1 VFVVD
6 ESLSGFGLLDIIRI
20 LRALR
25 YMTKEVFRLCR
36 GEPGPDT
43 VIRNLHACVPM
54 LGRSTGEQ
62 PLFREAVARMQ
73 LYCLRH
79 DMPTRPII
87 LTGYPKSGNTLTR
100 LVYYNLVA
108 ATKTGATETM
118 TYTRLNR
125 IDPNHTFPF
134 GLLWEGFVEPANFD
148 LSGFPLLLVTHQRWE
163 PFWDEVG
170 DVLFIERHPLD
181 SLIGHWHNSVAF
193 PEEPAEHIDIDAFV
207 LHELPDWI
215 GLYRTNKPHAKAQ
228 LRYEAMIADAQRAF
242 GSAFRALGVPFASEQ
257 LKRAVAMT
265 SFNKVRAMEDAH
277 GEHHGHVADP
287 IRRKRVGDRAW
298 KHAPGVRFTRSGQI
312 GQWRDALKPETIE
325 RATAV
330 LREAGLVQYAT
341 LAHEVDAEVARPP
354 ARLDERAMRV
364 RLGAFARR

>member
-1 VFVVD
+1 
-6 ESLSGFGLLDIIRI
+6 
-20 LRALR
+20 
-25 YMTKEVFRLCR
+25 MTKEAFRLCR
-36 GEPGPDT
+36 TESGPDT

-62 PLFREAVARMQ
+62 PLFREAVARLQ

-79 DMPTRPII
+79 GMPARPII

-100 LVYYNLVA
+100 LVYYNLIA

-125 IDPNHTFPF
+125 VDPNHTFPF

-181 SLIGHWHNSVAF
+181 SLIGHWHNAVAF
-193 PEEPAEHIDIDAFV
+193 PEEPTEDIDIDAFV
-207 LHELPDWI
+207 LRELPDWI
-215 GLYRTNKPHAKAQ
+215 GLYHANKPHAKAL
-228 LRYEAMIADAQRAF
+228 LRYEAMMADAQRAF
-242 GSAFRALGVPFASEQ
+242 AGAFRALGVPFAGEH
-257 LKRAVAMT
+257 LKRAVAMS
-265 SFNKVRAMEDAH
+265 SFTKVRAMEDAYS
-277 GEHHGHVADP
+277 EHHGHAADP
-287 IRRKRVGDRAW
+287 SRRERVGDRAW
-298 KHAPGVRFTRSGQI
+298 KHAPGVRFTRSGQS

-325 RATAV
+325 RAMAV
-330 LREAGLVQYAT
+330 LREAGLVQYA
-341 LAHEVDAEVARPP
+341 APADEADAEFTRPP
-354 ARLDERAMRV
+354 RLVGSLR
-364 RLGAFARR
+364 